1 MISRSTLTYG
11 SLFVLLCGGAVA
23 GVQYMQR
30 AHAASQ
36 ASSSAA
42 KPASATPGVLHF
54 AANAPQLSTLK
65 IAAVSAVPLP
75 ASAALNG
82 RIAYDENVTTRV
94 SSPVLGRVL
103 ALHADSGD
111 KVARG
116 ALLADLDS
124 PDLASAEADW
134 RKAQAD
140 ELRKHLAFQRAET
153 LFKGEVLARKDY
165 ESADA
170 DFQQAHA
177 ETRRAALRM
186 QSLNAAG
193 SDNGRYAL
201 RAPLAGIIAD
211 RQINPGQEVRP
222 DAPGPLFVISDLR
235 RLWVLVDV
243 PESAVASVHEGQL
256 VSIETD
262 AYPGRRFSA
271 RVAHIA
277 PVLDPLTRRIQV
289 RCTLDNA
296 DGQLKP
302 EMFARASFLAGDGAS
317 LAVELPNTSLFAEG
331 MYSYAFVEKQPG
343 TFEKRR
349 VNVRIKGRD
358 SSFVDAGVAAGERVV
373 TEGAFLLN
381 AEVDSNAH

>member
-11 SLFVLLCGGAVA
+11 VLFVLLCGGSAA
-23 GVQYMQR
+23 GVQYLQR
-30 AHAASQ
+30 AHAAALPAAAVA
-36 ASSSAA
+36 ASSAE
-42 KPASATPGVLHF
+42 PGVLHF
-54 AANAPQLSTLK
+54 AANAPQMATLK

-103 ALHADSGD
+103 ALHADSGAR
-111 KVARG
+111 VARG

-140 ELRKHLAFQRAET
+140 EMRKQLAYQRADT
-153 LFKGEVLARKDY
+153 LFRGEVLARKDY

-170 DFQQAHA
+170 DFQQARA

-186 QSLNAAG
+186 HSLNAAG
-193 SDNGRYAL
+193 SDNGRFAL
-201 RAPLAGIIAD
+201 RAPLAGTIAD

-222 DAPGPLFVISDLR
+222 DAPAPLFVISDLR
-235 RLWVLVDV
+235 HLWLLVDV
-243 PESAVASVHEGQL
+243 PESALASVRQGQA
-256 VSIETD
+256 VSVETD

-271 RVAHIA
+271 TVAHVA
-277 PVLDPLTRRIQV
+277 PVLDPQTRRIQV

-296 DGQLKP
+296 DGALKP
-302 EMFARASFLAGDGAS
+302 EMFARAAFLAGDGS
-317 LAVELPNTSLFAEG
+317 TLAVALPNTSLFAEG
-331 MYSYAFVEKQPG
+331 VYSYVFVEKQPG

-349 VNVRIKGRD
+349 VNVRVKGRD
-358 SSFVDAGVAAGERVV
+358 SSFVDAGVSAGERVV

-381 AEVDSNAH
+381 AEVASNAR

>member
-23 GVQYMQR
+23 GVQYLQR

-36 ASSSAA
+36 ASSSPA
-42 KPASATPGVLHF
+42 KPANATPGVLHF
-54 AANAPQLSTLK
+54 APNAPQLSTLK

-116 ALLADLDS
+116 ALLAELDS

-186 QSLNAAG
+186 QNLNAAG

-201 RAPLAGIIAD
+201 RAPLAGVIAD

-222 DAPGPLFVISDLR
+222 DAPNPLFVISDLR
-235 RLWVLVDV
+235 HLWVLVDV

-271 RVAHIA
+271 KVAHIA

-289 RCTLDNA
+289 RCILDNA

-358 SSFVDAGVAAGERVV
+358 SSFVDAGVTAGERVV

>member
-23 GVQYMQR
+23 AVQYLQR
-30 AHAASQ
+30 AHAATQ
-36 ASSSAA
+36 AAPSTFTA
-42 KPASATPGVLHF
+42 PRTPGVLHF

-235 RLWVLVDV
+235 HLWVLVDV

-271 RVAHIA
+271 KVAHIA
-277 PVLDPLTRRIQV
+277 PVLDPVTRRIQV
-289 RCTLDNA
+289 RCILDNA

-349 VNVRIKGRD
+349 VHVRIKGRD
-358 SSFVDAGVAAGERVV
+358 TSFVDAGVAAGERVV